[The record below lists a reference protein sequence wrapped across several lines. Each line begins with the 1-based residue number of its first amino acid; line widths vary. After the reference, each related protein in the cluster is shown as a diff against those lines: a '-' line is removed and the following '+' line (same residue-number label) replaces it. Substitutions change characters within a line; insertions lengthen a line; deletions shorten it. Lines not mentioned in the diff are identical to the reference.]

1 MSLMEIIIR
10 NASKADSE
18 LLRSIE
24 ARDGF
29 QYPYKKT
36 KEDYEK
42 YIGEGDT
49 FFIAEANGEPVG
61 YISIVD
67 CNYLGNVCRLH
78 FLAVVKDF
86 QSKGVGSRLMEHFE
100 IEARERGYERI
111 IINVYEN
118 NQRAIEFYKKKGYD
132 FWFRIPYRYEE
143 GIDAVVLYKD
153 IGPMF
158 VERKSKKQ
166 E

>member
-1 MSLMEIIIR
+1 MSLMELIIR
-10 NASKADSE
+10 IARKADPD

-29 QYPYKKT
+29 KYPYKKQ
-36 KEDYEK
+36 KE
-42 YIGEGDT
+42 
-49 FFIAEANGEPVG
+49 
-61 YISIVD
+61 
-67 CNYLGNVCRLH
+67 
-78 FLAVVKDF
+78 DF

-100 IEARERGYERI
+100 IEAREWGYERI

-118 NQRAIEFYKKKGYD
+118 NQRAIEFYERKGYD

-166 E
+166 